1 MLPGVSGVWLWHAVG
16 RREDRSILMTPI
28 ALHQLRVAV
37 WLGIII
43 QLGMF
48 WRLIR
53 RQSKLKTLWPLLL
66 RRFAW
71 IAGPATLGIIAFI
84 YRYLAGPDR
93 YGLRRDGAH

>member
-1 MLPGVSGVWLWHAVG
+1 
-16 RREDRSILMTPI
+16 MTPI